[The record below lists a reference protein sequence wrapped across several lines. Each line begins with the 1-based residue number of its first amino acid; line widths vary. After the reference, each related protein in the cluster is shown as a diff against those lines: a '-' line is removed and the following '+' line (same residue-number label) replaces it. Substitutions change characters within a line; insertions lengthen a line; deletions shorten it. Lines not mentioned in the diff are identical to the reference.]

1 MKFAYFDT
9 HTHTHILSPGNA
21 AAVLFWETGERVKF
35 LLNTKKLEER

>member
-1 MKFAYFDT
+1 MKFCLILI